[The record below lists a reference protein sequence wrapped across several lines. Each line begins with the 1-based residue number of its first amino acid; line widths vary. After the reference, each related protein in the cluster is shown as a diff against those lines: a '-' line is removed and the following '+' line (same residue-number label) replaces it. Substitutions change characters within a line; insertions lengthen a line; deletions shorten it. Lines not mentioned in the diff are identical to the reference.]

1 LPAGILEGQPGSGQF
16 IYRLLVQKQP
26 GTLADP
32 ITIRVVLP
40 DDASIQTIPAG
51 AVIQGNRFLVQTDLR
66 TDREFEIVFQI
77 P

>member
-1 LPAGILEGQPGSGQF
+1 
-16 IYRLLVQKQP
+16 
-26 GTLADP
+26 
-32 ITIRVVLP
+32 VVLP